1 MTSPSTTTPA
11 ETVLYE
17 ERPWGAFWVL
27 EDCDTHKVKRL
38 MVKPGQR
45 LSLQMHHKREEY
57 WLVIRGLA
65 TVTVGEKTW
74 DAPVG
79 ETIHIPTEA
88 KHRLSNQ
95 GSQPVEI
102 VEVQL
107 GNYFGEDDIVRFE
120 DDYKRI

>member
-1 MTSPSTTTPA
+1 MTTPPSLPT
-11 ETVLYE
+11 ELYE

-27 EDCDTHKVKRL
+27 EDLDTHKTKRL

-45 LSLQMHHKREEY
+45 LSLQLHHKREEY

-79 ETIHIPTEA
+79 ETVHIPTEA
-88 KHRLSNQ
+88 KHRLENK
-95 GSQPVEI
+95 GNEPVEI
-102 VEVQL
+102 IEVQL
-107 GNYFGEDDIVRFE
+107 GSYFGEDDIVRFE
-120 DDYKRI
+120 DDYNRQ